1 MLCLFVYSGVQ
12 QILCC
17 VCLCIVVYNTY
28 CVVFFASG
36 EVYLKQ
42 NYVIKFVGDLRQ
54 VGGFLHQKKT
64 DRHDIT
70 EIVLKVPLN
79 TIIKPKPKAI

>member
-1 MLCLFVYSGVQ
+1 VFNGTFNTISVISWRSVCLLCLFVYSGVQ

-17 VCLCIVVYNTY
+17 VCVCTVVYNTY

-42 NYVIKFVGDLRQ
+42 NYVKLLQ
-54 VGGFLHQKKT
+54 TTGGKT
-64 DRHDIT
+64 FS
-70 EIVLKVPLN
+70 
-79 TIIKPKPKAI
+79 